1 MPGTSNSGG
10 RNAKSK
16 RDHALAGTGRKDRG
30 TQTTATTSADAPE
43 APIGRPPIPL
53 GLVGPALEEW
63 QRMVI
68 RLEAAKTLSIVDDA
82 ALYQYCCL
90 YAETEAI
97 VVAQRGTLALL
108 VPLVAAVERWTRLV
122 DRLEA
127 AEVAKTVSAWL
138 ARTEVRSVSA
148 ARSPEARWTFASTR
162 NAWAWPGWARHN
174 WCASSSAAS
183 RSPTASAWSSRAAR
197 SGEPEPAAAAL
208 ARAAAS
214 SSAARSPARAVAAD
228 SSNSLAASAWRPIV
242 S

>member
-127 AEVAKTVSAWL
+127 AEVAKTVSAKDL
-138 ARTEVRSVSA
+138 VQSILDRAKYGDQIVDATAQIVQLKKLEAKYPGQLRQGHMALRQYLVEFGMTPA
-148 ARSPEARWTFASTR
+148 ARSRVTAAEGPAPDDPFAEFD
-162 NAWAWPGWARHN
+162 A
-174 WCASSSAAS
+174 
-183 RSPTASAWSSRAAR
+183 
-197 SGEPEPAAAAL
+197 PAG
-208 ARAAAS
+208 S
-214 SSAARSPARAVAAD
+214 KH
-228 SSNSLAASAWRPIV
+228 
-242 S
+242 